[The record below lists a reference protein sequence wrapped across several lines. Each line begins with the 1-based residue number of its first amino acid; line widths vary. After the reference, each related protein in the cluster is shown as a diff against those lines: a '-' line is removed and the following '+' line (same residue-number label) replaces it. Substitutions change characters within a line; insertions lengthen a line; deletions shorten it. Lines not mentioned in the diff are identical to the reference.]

1 MERKTFTFNGVT
13 FSYIDN
19 MPDGDYTVGR
29 GADPRGKTP
38 TATDPAKSQKSTKPP
53 AKAQNSLGKV
63 KVPSTS
69 YLQRRRKIV
78 GA

>member
-29 GADPRGKTP
+29 GADPRGKPPVEGP
-38 TATDPAKSQKSTKPP
+38 TKTGHSTVSRNARSKPASPLTD
-53 AKAQNSLGKV
+53 KAAAR
-63 KVPSTS
+63 P
-69 YLQRRRKIV
+69 RRRAAASSAK
-78 GA
+78 